1 MREDNLN
8 GEPMYYTEETI
19 RDIQSLVESCVNL
32 LDIDQLFNDG
42 KLEFSDILITREYLN
57 TKLIRQSNR
66 RRQFFTLTFFLDK
79 KIMLKYKNYK
89 TEEQQK
95 RPRKK
100 KEPLMNRLPFMKRT
114 KPMFETIT
122 IIDFENDE
130 RKRIDVSLD
139 QDHMISGQKWYKRL
153 KDRLDE
159 KYKEGLENVKKE
171 MEEEIAKEKANKKF
185 DYNEDSIK

>member
-1 MREDNLN
+1 
-8 GEPMYYTEETI
+8 MYYTEETI